1 MGNKAANNTNSSL
14 SFFPIAC
21 AGFASM
27 VSMRVCDAL
36 LPELARSFQVST
48 GTAANTISFFVIAYG
63 VMQLIFGTL
72 GDRYG
77 KQRMIA
83 VAVSLSA
90 VINIA
95 LIFSPTIDVMSALR
109 GAAGGAAAGIIPLC
123 MAYIGDTVPYD
134 KRQEVLARFMSAT
147 IIGMI
152 GGQWMGGLFADTL
165 GWQAAFVV
173 LVLVFGS
180 VAWLMRAA
188 LSGIKTMPTDS
199 GSPQKTGFTQQIPT
213 VLKLPWARQV
223 LLYALLEGALVFSA
237 IVFIPSYLHD
247 RFNLPL
253 TAAGAIVALYGI
265 GGLGYTLFARRLLG
279 RFGEHGLSRFGGLMI
294 GLGFVLLV
302 VGSHWAWSLPA
313 CLISGFG
320 FYMLHNT
327 LQANATQMAPQARGT
342 AVALFACSLFLGQSL
357 GIGAA
362 SSLID
367 SMGLQVVFSVCMIS
381 LPVLGY
387 AFAWAL
393 KNKRP
398 VAL

>member
-1 MGNKAANNTNSSL
+1 MGNEAANNTNSSL

-123 MAYIGDTVPYD
+123 MAYIGDTVPYE

-188 LSGIKTMPTDS
+188 LSGIKTIPTDS

-302 VGSHWAWSLPA
+302 TGSHWAWSLPA

-367 SMGLQVVFSVCMIS
+367 SVGLRAIFSVCMIS

-398 VAL
+398 VAQ

>member
-1 MGNKAANNTNSSL
+1 MGNEAANNTNSSL

-95 LIFSPTIDVMSALR
+95 LIFSPTVDVMSALR

-123 MAYIGDTVPYD
+123 MAYIGDTVPYE

-188 LSGIKTMPTDS
+188 LSGIKTIPTDS
-199 GSPQKTGFTQQIPT
+199 GSPQRTGFTQQIPT

-302 VGSHWAWSLPA
+302 TGSHWAWSLPA

-367 SMGLQVVFSVCMIS
+367 SVGLQAVFSVCMIS

-398 VAL
+398 VAR

>member
-1 MGNKAANNTNSSL
+1 MGNEATNDTNSSL

-83 VAVSLSA
+83 MAVSLSA

-173 LVLVFGS
+173 LVMIFGS
-180 VAWLMRAA
+180 VAWLMRSALAGTPTAPAHRRLRRPRAA
-188 LSGIKTMPTDS
+188 LKKPGLPSR
-199 GSPQKTGFTQQIPT
+199 SP
-213 VLKLPWARQV
+213 
-223 LLYALLEGALVFSA
+223 
-237 IVFIPSYLHD
+237 PS
-247 RFNLPL
+247 
-253 TAAGAIVALYGI
+253 
-265 GGLGYTLFARRLLG
+265 
-279 RFGEHGLSRFGGLMI
+279 
-294 GLGFVLLV
+294 
-302 VGSHWAWSLPA
+302 
-313 CLISGFG
+313 
-320 FYMLHNT
+320 
-327 LQANATQMAPQARGT
+327 
-342 AVALFACSLFLGQSL
+342 
-357 GIGAA
+357 
-362 SSLID
+362 
-367 SMGLQVVFSVCMIS
+367 
-381 LPVLGY
+381 
-387 AFAWAL
+387 
-393 KNKRP
+393 
-398 VAL
+398 